1 MLVLA
6 VLTALSPLS
15 MDIYAPSM
23 PQMQQDLNAPAW
35 LIQASITGCLL
46 GIAVGQLFWGPVSD
60 RHGRRPVIV
69 IGMVGWTLASGVSI
83 FAVSGWMLVAT
94 RGVAGLC
101 GAAGIVAAR
110 SVVRDLTH
118 DAHAVAG
125 RIGVLSIATALA
137 PILSPVAGTFI
148 AGWWGW
154 RADFVAMVVLGVVI
168 VVAFIALVPESLPAD
183 RRLQHATPVG
193 SALVTAG
200 RNRELAAIA
209 ASLGVLCIGFYAYIA
224 SVSFVVEQQFGYSP
238 SVFALVFGTNALAIL
253 AGNTVFRRLV
263 RTRRPTGPMGAG
275 LLLGLL
281 AAMALWLG
289 AAVDAPAPLLW
300 AASTVYCA
308 SMGLVFP
315 GAHSWGQLTL
325 VASGAASALTGA
337 AQFFGGAIGSPV
349 TGLVGI
355 SALHLGIVA
364 AVASAVA
371 LSIWRV
377 AQGAAQTPTPAT

>member
-23 PQMQQDLNAPAW
+23 PQMQPDLAAPAW
-35 LIQASITGCLL
+35 LIQASITACLL

-60 RHGRRPVIV
+60 RHGRRPVI
-69 IGMVGWTLASGVSI
+69 IAGMVGWTVASAISI

-94 RGVAGLC
+94 RGVAGVC

-118 DAHAVAG
+118 DAHAVAS

-137 PILSPVAGTFI
+137 PIVSPVIGTAI
-148 AGWWGW
+148 ASWWGW

-168 VVAFIALVPESLPAD
+168 VAAFAVLVPESLAAEG
-183 RRLQHATPVG
+183 RVQRATPVRA
-193 SALVTAG
+193 ALITAG
-200 RNRELAAIA
+200 RNRELAAIVG
-209 ASLGVLCIGFYAYIA
+209 SLGVLCIGFYAYIA
-224 SVSFVVEQQFGYSP
+224 SVSFIVEQEFGYP
-238 SVFALVFGTNALAIL
+238 PGVFALVFGTNAFAIL

-263 RTRRPTGPMGAG
+263 RTRRPAGPMGVG
-275 LLLGLL
+275 LLVGLL
-281 AAMALWLG
+281 AAIALCLG
-289 AAVDAPAPLLW
+289 AAAHAPGPLLW
-300 AASTVYCA
+300 ATSTVYCA

-325 VASGAASALTGA
+325 VASGASSALTGA

-355 SALHLGIVA
+355 SALHLGLVA
-364 AVASAVA
+364 AAASAMA
-371 LSIWRV
+371 LSIWHV
-377 AQGAAQTPTPAT
+377 ARGAARKLSPAT